1 MAKVAFCGLGQM
13 GAPMAACLVRAGHDV
28 AVWNRTSSKTES
40 LVASGAKAAPSPAE
54 AARDAEVVI
63 TMLATPDVVR
73 QVILGAE
80 GVAPVLQAGAV
91 LIEMSTVGPTAIVDL
106 GQRLNATR
114 SGGDE
119 IELLDAPVLGSLP
132 QAQAGNL
139 RIFVGGTEDTLARC
153 RKVLEAM
160 GEPVH
165 VGPSGAG
172 AAVKLVI
179 NSALG
184 ALMGSLGEALAL
196 GDAWGLD
203 EDILLD
209 ALEVSPLG
217 ATVTRKRQN
226 IAGETYPPH
235 FKLALARKDMALV
248 VEVAERA
255 GLHLRIAH
263 AAKDWLDEADES
275 GLGDL
280 DYSSVVAQIRGAPAS
295 LGDD

>member
-13 GAPMAACLVRAGHDV
+13 GAPMAACLVGAGHDV
-28 AVWNRTSSKTES
+28 IVWNRTSAKAES
-40 LVASGAKAAPSPAE
+40 LVASGARAAASPAE

-63 TMLATPDVVR
+63 TMLATPDIVR
-73 QVILGAE
+73 QVVLGAE
-80 GVAPVLQAGAV
+80 GVAAALPAGAV
-91 LIEMSTVGPTAIVDL
+91 LIEMSTVGPTVVVDL
-106 GQRLNATR
+106 GQRLNASR
-114 SGGDE
+114 GGGAE
-119 IELLDAPVLGSLP
+119 VELLDAPVLGSVP
-132 QAQAGNL
+132 QAESGNL
-139 RIFVGGTEDTLARC
+139 KIFVGGSEDALARC
-153 RKVLEAM
+153 AKILEAM

-209 ALEVSPLG
+209 ALAVSPLG
-217 ATVTRKRQN
+217 PTVTRKRQN
-226 IAGETYPPH
+226 IASETYPPN
-235 FKLALARKDMALV
+235 FKLSLARKDMALV
-248 VEVAERA
+248 VEVAQLV

>member
-1 MAKVAFCGLGQM
+1 MARVAFCGLGQM
-13 GAPMAACLVRAGHDV
+13 GAPMAACLVKAGHDV
-28 AVWNRTSSKTES
+28 VVWNRTTAKTEA
-40 LVASGAKAAPSPAE
+40 LIAVGAKAAPSPAE
-54 AARDAEVVI
+54 AVRDAEIVI
-63 TMLATPDVVR
+63 TMLATPDVMR

-80 GVAPVLQAGAV
+80 GVATALPAGAV
-91 LIEMSTVGPTAIVDL
+91 VVEMSTVGPTAIVDL

-114 SGGDE
+114 PGDG
-119 IELLDAPVLGSLP
+119 IEVLDAPVLGSVP
-132 QAQAGNL
+132 QAQEGNL
-139 RIFVGGTEDTLARC
+139 KIFVGGSADTLARC
-153 RKVLEAM
+153 ARVLEAM

-165 VGPSGAG
+165 VGPPGAG

-196 GDAWGLD
+196 GDVWGLD

-217 ATVTRKRQN
+217 STVTRKRQN
-226 IAGETYPPH
+226 IASETYPPN

-248 VEVAERA
+248 VEVAQRA

-295 LGDD
+295 LVDD

>member
-28 AVWNRTSSKTES
+28 VVWNRTSAKAEP
-40 LVASGAKAAPSPAE
+40 LVASGARAASSPAE
-54 AARDAEVVI
+54 AARAAEVVI
-63 TMLATPDVVR
+63 TMLATPDDVR
-73 QVILGAE
+73 QVVLGAE
-80 GVAPVLQAGAV
+80 GVGTALPAGAV

-106 GQRLNATR
+106 GHRLDAAR
-114 SGGDE
+114 GRDGEVD
-119 IELLDAPVLGSLP
+119 LLDAPVLGSVP
-132 QAQAGNL
+132 QAEAGDL
-139 RIFVGGTEDTLARC
+139 RIFVGGSKDTLARC
-153 RKVLEAM
+153 AEVLEAM

-165 VGPSGAG
+165 VGPTGAG

-184 ALMGSLGEALAL
+184 ASMGSLGEALAL

-209 ALEVSPLG
+209 ALEASPLG
-217 ATVTRKRQN
+217 ATVARKRHN
-226 IAGETYPPH
+226 IAAESYPPN
-235 FKLALARKDMALV
+235 FKLSLARKDMALV
-248 VEVAERA
+248 VEAAERT

-295 LGDD
+295 LCDD

>member
-1 MAKVAFCGLGQM
+1 M
-13 GAPMAACLVRAGHDV
+13 GAPMAACLVKAGHDV
-28 AVWNRTSSKTES
+28 VVWNRTTAKTEA
-40 LVASGAKAAPSPAE
+40 LIAVGAKAAPSPAE
-54 AARDAEVVI
+54 AVRDAEIVI
-63 TMLATPDVVR
+63 TMLATPDVMR

-80 GVAPVLQAGAV
+80 GVATALPADAV
-91 LIEMSTVGPTAIVDL
+91 LVEMSTVGPTAIVDL

-114 SGGDE
+114 PGDG
-119 IELLDAPVLGSLP
+119 IEVLDAPVLGSVP
-132 QAQAGNL
+132 QAQEGNL
-139 RIFVGGTEDTLARC
+139 KIFVGGSADTLARC
-153 RKVLEAM
+153 AKVLEAM

-165 VGPSGAG
+165 VGPPGAG

-196 GDAWGLD
+196 GDVWGLD

-217 ATVTRKRQN
+217 PTVTRKRQN
-226 IAGETYPPH
+226 IASETYPPN

-248 VEVAERA
+248 VEVAQRA

>member
-13 GAPMAACLVRAGHDV
+13 GGPMAACLVRAGHDV
-28 AVWNRTSSKTES
+28 VVWSRTTSKTED
-40 LVASGAKAAPSPAE
+40 LVASGARAAPSPAD

-80 GVAPVLQAGAV
+80 GVAAAVPAGAV
-91 LIEMSTVGPTAIVDL
+91 LVEMSTVGPTVVVDM
-106 GQRLNATR
+106 GQRLSALR
-114 SGGDE
+114 GEGE
-119 IELLDAPVLGSLP
+119 VELLDAPVLGSVP
-132 QAQAGNL
+132 QAEAGNL
-139 RIFVGGTEDTLARC
+139 KLFVGGSEDALARC
-153 RKVLEAM
+153 GKVLEAM

-217 ATVTRKRQN
+217 PTVTRKRQN
-226 IAGETYPPH
+226 IAGETYPPN

-248 VEVAERA
+248 VEAAERA

>member
-1 MAKVAFCGLGQM
+1 
-13 GAPMAACLVRAGHDV
+13 MAACLVRAGHDV
-28 AVWNRTSSKTES
+28 VVWNRTSAKTEA
-40 LVASGAKAAPSPAE
+40 LVASGARTAASPAE
-54 AARDAEVVI
+54 SARDAEVVI
-63 TMLATPDVVR
+63 TMLATPDAVR
-73 QVILGAE
+73 QVILGAQ
-80 GVAPVLQAGAV
+80 GVAGALPAGAV
-91 LIEMSTVGPTAIVDL
+91 IIEMSTVGPTAVVDL

-114 SGGDE
+114 GGE
-119 IELLDAPVLGSLP
+119 GVELLDAPVLGSVP

-139 RIFVGGTEDTLARC
+139 RIFVGGSEDTLARC
-153 RKVLEAM
+153 GKVLEAM

-203 EDILLD
+203 EAILLD

-217 ATVTRKRQN
+217 PTVTRKRQN
-226 IAGETYPPH
+226 IAGETYPPS

-248 VEVAERA
+248 VEVAAQA

>member
-1 MAKVAFCGLGQM
+1 M
-13 GAPMAACLVRAGHDV
+13 GAPMAACLVKAGHDV
-28 AVWNRTSSKTES
+28 VVWNRTTAKTEA
-40 LVASGAKAAPSPAE
+40 LVAVGAKAAPSPAE
-54 AARDAEVVI
+54 AVRDAEIVI
-63 TMLATPDVVR
+63 TMLATPDVMR

-80 GVAPVLQAGAV
+80 GVATALPAGAV
-91 LIEMSTVGPTAIVDL
+91 LVEMSTVGPSAIVDL

-114 SGGDE
+114 PGDG
-119 IELLDAPVLGSLP
+119 IEVLDAPVLGSVP
-132 QAQAGNL
+132 QAQEGNL
-139 RIFVGGTEDTLARC
+139 KIFVGGSADTLARC
-153 RKVLEAM
+153 AKVLEAM

-165 VGPSGAG
+165 VGPPGAG

-196 GDAWGLD
+196 GDVWGLD

-217 ATVTRKRQN
+217 STVTRKRQN
-226 IAGETYPPH
+226 IASETYPPN

-248 VEVAERA
+248 VEVAQRA

-263 AAKDWLDEADES
+263 AAKDWLDKADES